1 MQRRRFAGLGRGT
14 ARVLSMLGDVGG
26 TGTTRVMAILS
37 RIRDEGWLKPGEL
50 VPIVL
55 GNSNSAL
62 VSNVLRIENVP
73 AD

>member
-1 MQRRRFAGLGRGT
+1 MRKDIVAQTKHTLNLGV
-14 ARVLSMLGDVGG
+14 VLADELDDCM
-26 TGTTRVMAILS
+26 
-37 RIRDEGWLKPGEL
+37 DEGWLKPGEL

-62 VSNVLRIENVP
+62 VSNVMRIENVP